1 MNWKGDCKMILPELK
16 DKLKSLNLPI
26 AYRCFAVG
34 QVPELPYIVYYA
46 DEDIAF
52 YADDIVYHEGYAVT
66 IEVYTEKKDVELE
79 KKVKQLLN
87 NNGLPYESY
96 ESFLDSENMYLK
108 AYEIEI

>member
-1 MNWKGDCKMILPELK
+1 MTLPELK

-96 ESFLDSENMYLK
+96 ESFLDSEGMYLK
-108 AYEIEI
+108 AYEIDI

>member
-1 MNWKGDCKMILPELK
+1 MTLPELK
-16 DKLKSLNLPI
+16 DKLKTLDLPI

-34 QVPELPYIVYYA
+34 KVPELPYIVYYV
-46 DEDIAF
+46 DEDIGF
-52 YADDIVYHEGYAVT
+52 YADDTVYYEGYAVT
-66 IEVYTEKKDVELE
+66 IEVYTEKKDMELE

>member
-1 MNWKGDCKMILPELK
+1 MTLPELK
-16 DKLKSLNLPI
+16 DKLKTLDLPI

-52 YADDIVYHEGYAVT
+52 YADDIVYYEGYAVT
-66 IEVYTEKKDVELE
+66 IEVYTEKKDMELE

-87 NNGLPYESY
+87 DNGLPYESY

>member
-1 MNWKGDCKMILPELK
+1 MTLPELK

-52 YADDIVYHEGYAVT
+52 YADDIVYHEGYAAT
-66 IEVYTEKKDVELE
+66 IEVYTEKKDMELE

-87 NNGLPYESY
+87 DNGLPYESY

>member
-1 MNWKGDCKMILPELK
+1 MTLPELK

-66 IEVYTEKKDVELE
+66 IEVYTEKKDMELE

-87 NNGLPYESY
+87 DNELPYESY
-96 ESFLDSENMYLK
+96 ESFLNSENMYLK